1 LKDFVVVVLFTFS
14 VFLVAM
20 TPLVFFFALAF
31 EAMGS
36 AGLYYVWLTL
46 VPAVA
51 IILIWTFIIRL
62 LRSASRKGRAN

>member
-20 TPLVFFFALAF
+20 TPLVFFLALAF

-51 IILIWTFIIRL
+51 IILIWTFIIRR